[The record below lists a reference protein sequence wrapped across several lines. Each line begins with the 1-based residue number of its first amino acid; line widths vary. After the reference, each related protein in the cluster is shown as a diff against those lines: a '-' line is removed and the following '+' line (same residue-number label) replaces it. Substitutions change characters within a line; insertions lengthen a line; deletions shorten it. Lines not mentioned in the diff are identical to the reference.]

1 MKPNALKENLREQT
15 IIIEDCTAE
24 LKSLINKRVFDGTT
38 FANYV
43 KEADKLI
50 DKALKEMSD
59 DGLKRMALER
69 LKLFA
74 RKEFNRLR
82 SVLIIKPS
90 FSFVALGLVLAIFN
104 NEEVWK
110 KERAYRK
117 LQRIEPTL
125 APEPPNFTQGLG
137 TRSFANMGMPMRRY
151 MKDYMDIVNETSA
164 FLAKDRAKDE
174 GGLSLRLSSEI
185 YVRNKWQE
193 DNLQQLKS
201 SGKRLVWI
209 SSHVNC
215 SERCQAYQGRLYSLD
230 GTKGRTADGHNYV
243 PIEVATERYETTKSG
258 HRWRNGTLT
267 GFNCRHYT
275 IDYEENGVT
284 PLTYDDR
291 AVEKARAIETKQ
303 RELERKVY
311 HEREQYYANRDTNKK
326 KALYFYHKAA
336 DSRKEYIDFCVSHN
350 VAYYPDR
357 IQVKPM

>member
-24 LKSLINKRVFDGTT
+24 LKALISKRVYDGTA
-38 FANYV
+38 FDKYV

-50 DKALKEMSD
+50 DKALKEMTD
-59 DGLKRMALER
+59 DGLKEMALVR

-82 SVLIIKPS
+82 AVLLSKQGFTFI
-90 FSFVALGLVLAIFN
+90 ALGLVLVIWN
-104 NEEVWK
+104 SETIER
-110 KERAYRK
+110 KERAFAK

-125 APEPPNFTQGLG
+125 ADEVPNFDVGIG
-137 TRSFANMGMPMRRY
+137 RNSFRNMGQPLNRY
-151 MKDYMDIVNETSA
+151 MQDYMELVNETSS
-164 FLAKDRAKDE
+164 FLARDRAKDE

-193 DNLQQLKS
+193 DNLQRLKS

-209 SSHVNC
+209 SSHANC
-215 SERCQAYQGRLYSLD
+215 SERCQAFQGRLYSLD
-230 GTKGRTADGHNYV
+230 GTTGRTKDGHSFV
-243 PIEVATERYETTKSG
+243 PLEAATERYETTKTG
-258 HRWRNGTLT
+258 KRWKNGTLT

-291 AVEKARAIETKQ
+291 TVERARAIEMKQ
-303 RELERKVY
+303 RELERKVF
-311 HEREQYYANRDTNKK
+311 HEREQYYSYKNTDKK
-326 KALYFYHKAA
+326 KAVYYYHKAA
-336 DSRKEYIDFCVSHN
+336 ESRRQYFDFCIKHD
-350 VAYYPDR
+350 VAYYPSR
-357 IQVKPM
+357 IQVNPD